1 MLIKDFVFIANFL
14 TLRFRNKN
22 LSQVNRT
29 AIYILLTGL
38 FICLSSFDIK
48 AQNKEGYD
56 EYFINDS
63 LPAIVADYDKASAE
77 ITADNDPLFIPD
89 PNKAVWYAALVPGG
103 GQIYN
108 RKYWKLPIIYGGYL
122 GCVYAFNFNQRYYKS
137 YSNAYRDLVEDN
149 PAKSYLDFVSPS
161 FDVNNAANKQ
171 WLEKAL
177 KRKKD
182 SYRRDRDLS
191 VIVMLGVY
199 LLSMVDAYVD
209 ASLYHFDIS
218 PDLSLRIDPAIIE
231 PTTIN
236 RSRVSNTSLG
246 LQCSINF

>member
-1 MLIKDFVFIANFL
+1 MTGVHECSIRIFVEDN
-14 TLRFRNKN
+14 
-22 LSQVNRT
+22 T
-29 AIYILLTGL
+29 ACSYREFVSPT
-38 FICLSSFDIK
+38 FDIK
-48 AQNKEGYD
+48 NSATKE
-56 EYFINDS
+56 
-63 LPAIVADYDKASAE
+63 
-77 ITADNDPLFIPD
+77 
-89 PNKAVWYAALVPGG
+89 
-103 GQIYN
+103 
-108 RKYWKLPIIYGGYL
+108 
-122 GCVYAFNFNQRYYKS
+122 
-137 YSNAYRDLVEDN
+137 
-149 PAKSYLDFVSPS
+149 
-161 FDVNNAANKQ
+161 
-171 WLEKAL
+171 WLETSL

-182 SYRRDRDLS
+182 SYSRDRDLS